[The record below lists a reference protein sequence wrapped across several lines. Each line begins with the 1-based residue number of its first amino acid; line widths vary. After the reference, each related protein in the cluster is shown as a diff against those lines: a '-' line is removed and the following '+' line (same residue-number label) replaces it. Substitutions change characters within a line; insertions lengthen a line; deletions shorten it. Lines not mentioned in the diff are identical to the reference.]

1 MSTCTGLAHL
11 SVRVTLNLFGNYTLG
26 IRKPP
31 YFVIASGAKQ
41 SRAVCAHSG
50 LLRSARNDG
59 MTDAKA
65 ISANLFQ
72 GPWPTLSTSA
82 APDERAGHGCQN
94 KFGMTKEERDRLF
107 IRAEIQTDPLLTGR
121 DRDQLDARGATA
133 QQAQVAARAA

>member
-1 MSTCTGLAHL
+1 MNVRPPRSTRTDPLFPYTTLFRAACRPGIVEMKFATLAI
-11 SVRVTLNLFGNYTLG
+11 VTLNLFGNYTLG

-72 GPWPTLSTSA
+72 GPWPAL
-82 APDERAGHGCQN
+82 EG
-94 KFGMTKEERDRLF
+94 
-107 IRAEIQTDPLLTGR
+107 
-121 DRDQLDARGATA
+121 
-133 QQAQVAARAA
+133 RAA

>member
-1 MSTCTGLAHL
+1 MFTCTGLAHL

-59 MTDAKA
+59 MPDAKA

-72 GPWPTLSTSA
+72 GPWPALAGNGAGTRETTPWMLKQVHH
-82 APDERAGHGCQN
+82 DEGR
-94 KFGMTKEERDRLF
+94 KKP
-107 IRAEIQTDPLLTGR
+107 EIQADPPPKI
-121 DRDQLDARGATA
+121 ATTPTKA
-133 QQAQVAARAA
+133 NSKSPTHL

>member
-1 MSTCTGLAHL
+1 
-11 SVRVTLNLFGNYTLG
+11 
-26 IRKPP
+26 
-31 YFVIASGAKQ
+31 
-41 SRAVCAHSG
+41 
-50 LLRSARNDG
+50 

-65 ISANLFQ
+65 ISANVFQ

-133 QQAQVAARAA
+133 QQAQVAARAASRGGEAIGSASCRARGGPYV